1 MQAKCRGIEAQ
12 YNGKENNLKEMA
24 LTDHLEELRTR
35 MLRILGILLIFFII
49 CYGVG
54 EQIQELL
61 LTPLRNALSDN
72 GKIVYLGLLDK
83 VLAQFQMAFWSSI
96 IVSSPFWF
104 RELWCFIRPGLYDH
118 EAKVIR
124 PFIFVGFILFCLGV
138 SFGYFLVFPFTFET
152 IMGFGVQ
159 NIEATLSLRD
169 YLILS
174 SKVLVFL
181 GILFQMPN
189 VMLIL
194 GFMGL
199 VNKEL
204 LSSSRR
210 YVIAAFAVIAA
221 MMTPPDVITMMAL
234 WIPLVVLYEV
244 GLWAVVLIVGPY
256 QARKNKD
263 LANYSH

>member
-1 MQAKCRGIEAQ
+1 
-12 YNGKENNLKEMA
+12 MA
-24 LTDHLEELRTR
+24 LTDHLEELRN
-35 MLRILGILLIFFII
+35 RIIRIVVILFVFFII

-54 EQIQELL
+54 EEIQEVL
-61 LTPLRNALSDN
+61 LTPLRSALGDK

-83 VLAQFQMAFWSSI
+83 VLAQFQLSFWSSI

-124 PFIFVGFILFCLGV
+124 PFIFVGFLLFCLGV

-204 LSSSRR
+204 LTNSRR
-210 YVIAAFAVIAA
+210 YVIAGFAVLAA
-221 MMTPPDVITMMAL
+221 LMTPPDVITMMAL

-244 GLWAVVLIVGPY
+244 GLWAVVIIVGPY
-256 QARKNKD
+256 QAKKNKE
-263 LANYSH
+263 LASLNT

>member
-1 MQAKCRGIEAQ
+1 
-12 YNGKENNLKEMA
+12 MA

-35 MLRILGILLIFFII
+35 LLRILVILLIFFMI

-54 EQIQELL
+54 EQIQEIL
-61 LTPLRNALSDN
+61 LTPLRKALGDD

-83 VLAQFQMAFWSSI
+83 VLAQFQLSFWASI
-96 IVSSPFWF
+96 IVSSPLWF
-104 RELWCFIRPGLYDH
+104 RELWCFIRPGLYDN

-124 PFIFVGFILFCLGV
+124 PFIFVGFLLFCLGV

-169 YLILS
+169 YLILA

-204 LSSSRR
+204 LTNSRR
-210 YVIAAFAVIAA
+210 YVIAAFAVVAA

-234 WIPLVVLYEV
+234 WIPLVVLYEI
-244 GLWAVVLIVGPY
+244 GLWAVVIIVAPY
-256 QARKNKD
+256 QARKNRD
-263 LANYSH
+263 LANINS